1 MEQVWKPGRIRLTI
15 FLEKKLTFGDWLDFY
30 ASYWP
35 LRNRPDFHVIVYE
48 DMQADLSRCV
58 RQLADFLQVQ
68 LSDEKLAQLCEF
80 VSFDSM
86 KANPSNKYPGGEFE
100 LFRRGKSGK
109 WREVFSREQSNWIN
123 EHYGPKIER
132 LRMPVC
138 YD

>member
-1 MEQVWKPGRIRLTI
+1 MKARQNSINDIILD
-15 FLEKKLTFGDWLDFY
+15 KKLTFGDWLDFY

-80 VSFDSM
+80 VHIDNM
-86 KANPSNKYPGGEFE
+86 RANKANMYPEGELG
-100 LFRRGKSGK
+100 LFRQGKSGK
-109 WREVFSREQSNWIN
+109 WRSVLSEEQSEWIDDN
-123 EHYGPKIER
+123 YGPKIRE
-132 LRMPVC
+132 LGLPVK
-138 YD
+138 YE

>member
-1 MEQVWKPGRIRLTI
+1 M
-15 FLEKKLTFGDWLDFY
+15 
-30 ASYWP
+30 
-35 LRNRPDFHVIVYE
+35 
-48 DMQADLSRCV
+48 
-58 RQLADFLQVQ
+58 Q

-100 LFRRGKSGK
+100 LFRREKSGK